1 MTTITIKVSEGEPSV
16 YVKAHNGKWLVEANA
31 ELTIPF
37 DHRFLEPITIEGSS
51 MKVIRAPDVPK
62 PKPIDVGWHLPE
74 RAE

>member
-16 YVKAHNGKWLVEANA
+16 YVKAYSGSWLVEAGG
-31 ELTIPF
+31 ELTVPF
-37 DHRFLEPITIEGSS
+37 DHRFAPITIEGSS

-74 RAE
+74 RTE